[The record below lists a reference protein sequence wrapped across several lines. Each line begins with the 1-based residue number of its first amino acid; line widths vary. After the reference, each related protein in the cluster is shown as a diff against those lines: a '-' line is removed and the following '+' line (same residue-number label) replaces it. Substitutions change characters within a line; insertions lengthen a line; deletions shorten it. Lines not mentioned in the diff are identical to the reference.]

1 MVGRR
6 KTIIV
11 LIGGLALCGT
21 LRADMVPL
29 ASVDTVSLQSSPA
42 CLPTDLQV
50 TSSSSSSIAF
60 TGLTDLGPLPLGFL
74 PEPTVEG
81 HETCAT
87 QPAQILA
94 DRQNSLSLCLYALL
108 GLGLCR
114 SAPFVK
120 KLHFGYLP
128 DWYHSGGPC
137 QIGHSFAITP
147 DCLCSVPVCCFLQP
161 DGLSVTKDIL
171 PQFHRGT
178 VISLWWKSQ
187 FTPAVLAS
195 RGPPCMS

>member
-11 LIGGLALCGT
+11 LIGGLALGVT
-21 LRADMVPL
+21 VHADMVPL
-29 ASVDTVSLQSSPA
+29 ASPDTVSWQSPQA

-50 TSSSSSSIAF
+50 TSSSSQSIAF
-60 TGLTDLGPLPLGFL
+60 TGLTDLRPWPLGFL
-74 PEPTVEG
+74 SEPTVEG
-81 HETCAT
+81 HQTSKP

-120 KLHFGYLP
+120 KLHLGCIP
-128 DWYHSGGPC
+128 DWYHSGGPY
-137 QIGHSFAITP
+137 QVGNSFAISP
-147 DCLCSVPVCCFLQP
+147 DCLSPAPICCFQP
-161 DGLSVTKDIL
+161 DSAAGSQDLL
-171 PQFHRGT
+171 PQHLRGI
-178 VISLWWKSQ
+178 VVSLWRKSQ

-195 RGPPCMS
+195 RGPPSIA